1 MGMVATMRC
10 RRIRGRTIR
19 RQDSLMPD
27 RGRGM
32 GQTAEAL
39 LCPDGEIPSIP
50 VNTGVSVTLARALH
64 DGLGF
69 VGWLRQVL
77 GYRDPT
83 LESVKS
89 I

>member
-1 MGMVATMRC
+1 
-10 RRIRGRTIR
+10 
-19 RQDSLMPD
+19 MPD